1 MNIVIATS
9 KRKVN
14 GAVVHAR
21 RILSRLAARGHR
33 VWLAAAADSWI
44 AAQTAGEAALL
55 PTDFRRWPL
64 GEVGRVAEFC
74 RRERIDLFHSH
85 STRSSHFGAM
95 LQALHGVPS
104 VAQLHCDT
112 FQAHVYFH
120 SLLIAV
126 SHHTLARHRGW
137 LAGLGERGVVLPN
150 FIEAGVW
157 RAAAGGDRLREL
169 LGVPSGTPVLF
180 VAGQICRTKGQDLA
194 VRALAIVRR
203 THPSAVLAVAG
214 RGRPR
219 KHHQGEGVRLIG
231 YREDLPELLPH
242 ATIVVVPSRR
252 EAFGLV
258 AAEAMACGVPVVAA
272 DAGGVAEVVAG
283 GGGIVVPRNDAAAV
297 AEAVVGLL
305 SDASARARM
314 GEAGRRI
321 VEERYAPGPHIE
333 ALERHYESVVATRSG
348 LRDLGGGP

>member
-21 RILSRLAARGHR
+21 RILPRLVARGHR
-33 VWLAAAADSWI
+33 VWLAAPPDSWL
-44 AAQTAGEAALL
+44 AAQAAGEAPLL

-85 STRSSHFGAM
+85 STRASHFGAM

-104 VAQLHCDT
+104 VAHLHSDT

-126 SHHTLARHRGW
+126 SHHTLARHRRW
-137 LAGLGERGVVLPN
+137 RAGLGERGVVLPN
-150 FIEAGVW
+150 FVD
-157 RAAAGGDRLREL
+157 AAAWRPASGGDRLREL
-169 LGVPSGTPVLF
+169 LGVPTTVPVLF
-180 VAGQICRTKGQDLA
+180 VAGQICQTKGQDLA
-194 VRALAIVRR
+194 VKALAIVRR
-203 THPSAVLAVAG
+203 THPSAVLALAG
-214 RGRPR
+214 RGRLKR
-219 KHHQGEGVRLIG
+219 HHEGEGVHALG
-231 YREDLPELLPH
+231 YRDDLPELLPH
-242 ATIVVVPSRR
+242 ATVVVVPSRR
-252 EAFGLV
+252 EAFSLV

-272 DAGGVAEVVAG
+272 NAGGVAEVIAG
-283 GGGIVVPRNDAAAV
+283 GAGLLVPRNDPAALAAAID
-297 AEAVVGLL
+297 GLL
-305 SDASARARM
+305 ADPAARERM

-321 VEERYAPGPHIE
+321 VRERYAPETHLE
-333 ALERHYESVVATRSG
+333 TLERDYESVVASRSG
-348 LRDLGGGP
+348 LRDRVGGP